1 VSFDRT
7 KSMQVAQKYLAK
19 GQFDRAIG
27 EYERMV
33 QADPKDARLLLKLGD
48 LYTRQGSSRDA
59 SATYRKVA
67 DQYAE
72 QGFFLKAV
80 AVCKQIL
87 KLDPNQLDVWERLAE
102 MYEMLSLVSDAIQT
116 YEQVA
121 DAHTRAGNPRKA
133 LKALQKAAEL
143 DSENV
148 ASRIRYAEALS
159 KLNKPDEAAAAFRD
173 GAQLLRKQG
182 RLDDFLKVGERLLFH
197 QPDDYEF
204 ARELAAIYLERGD
217 AKHALV
223 KLQLCF
229 NADPKNLD
237 TLMLLARAFEQLGQT
252 QKTVSVLKEVARLHQ
267 AEARQAELGSVLRRI
282 LTLDPND
289 REARRDLSQ
298 MKRLPTEQPPA
309 AIEVED
315 EDYDL
320 VLEDDLEPAT
330 GANEAHRSEDG
341 ELDPQ
346 ARAEVQRLLEECNVF
361 IRYGLTEKMITQL
374 QEVLSI
380 DPRHVDART
389 KLKDAFLKARRPQD
403 AVEQLIEL
411 ANLVAA
417 DDRERA
423 EDFLSEAI
431 RLDPKSAD
439 AKRLLNE
446 LANTVDSEEV
456 VFLDEAMP
464 GHLEDSATDEFGDG
478 SRPEE
483 SFASVMP
490 PSDARRRAPVQVA
503 LSDDDDASD
512 QEEYELVMD
521 DAVDSSDADA
531 VILDGEDQ
539 DDHDGVMIVDDA
551 SEPELEAAPAEE
563 PEDLPEDLREA
574 VEEIDFYLKQ
584 NMAGEARATLGDALQ
599 NYPEHPLLL
608 RYQQQLPAAEPS
620 SLPPPLRAA
629 VSRAP
634 EIKLPPP
641 KAAAQPDRSF
651 ELAQKLAEEVAQPVA
666 IAGPSAG
673 AGPVELADVLAQF
686 KRGVAKQVDASDTAT
701 HYDLGIA
708 YMEMG
713 LHAEAIDEFNLCLGD
728 PTRRCTA
735 HTMLGLSYV
744 AKGDMD
750 LGIEHFNLALVGTP
764 KPEEELSLWFE
775 LGNAYELTG
784 KNMDALI
791 WYEKVEE
798 RDPHFRDVNQ
808 RIERLGTARTPEQE
822 ADDFDE
828 MFDNMILKE

>member
-19 GQFDRAIG
+19 GQFDRAIS

-121 DAHTRAGNPRKA
+121 DAHTRGGNPRKA

-143 DSENV
+143 DQENV

-159 KLNKPDEAAAAFRD
+159 KLNKPDEAATAFRE

-237 TLMLLARAFEQLGQT
+237 TLLLLARAFEQLGQT

-298 MKRLPTEQPPA
+298 MKRLPSEQVQA

-315 EDYDL
+315 DDYDL

-330 GANEAHRSEDG
+330 GASEAQRGADG

-380 DPRHVDART
+380 DPNHVDART

-403 AVEQLIEL
+403 AVEQLLRL
-411 ANLVAA
+411 ADLVAA

-431 RLDPKSAD
+431 RLDPKNAA
-439 AKRLLNE
+439 AKRLLND

-456 VFLDEAMP
+456 VFVDDVAAGQLDDHA
-464 GHLEDSATDEFGDG
+464 SAEFGDG

-490 PSDARRRAPVQVA
+490 PADGRNRVAVQLAP
-503 LSDDDDASD
+503 SDDDDGGD

-521 DAVDSSDADA
+521 DTVEASDADA
-531 VILDGEDQ
+531 VILDGDD
-539 DDHDGVMIVDDA
+539 DDHEDVMIVD
-551 SEPELEAAPAEE
+551 EPSAPALVAAAEE
-563 PEDLPEDLREA
+563 LPEEDLPDDLREA

-584 NMAGEARATLGDALQ
+584 SMEDEARSTLADALQ

-608 RYQQQLPAAEPS
+608 GYQRQLAPPQPS
-620 SLPPPLRAA
+620 SLPPPRRPAL
-629 VSRAP
+629 SRAP
-634 EIKLPPP
+634 EIKIPPP
-641 KAAAQPDRSF
+641 KAAALPDRSF

-666 IAGPSAG
+666 TAG

-686 KRGVAKQVDASDTAT
+686 KRGVAKQVDAGDAAT

-713 LHAEAIDEFNLCLGD
+713 LHGEAIDEFKLCLVD
-728 PTRRCTA
+728 PTRYCTA
-735 HTMLGLSYV
+735 NTMIGLSYV

-750 LGIEHFNLALVGTP
+750 LAIEHFNLALVGTP
-764 KPEEELSLWFE
+764 KREEEMSLWFE
-775 LGNAYELTG
+775 LGNAHELTG

-798 RDPHFRDVNQ
+798 RDPHFRDVNL

-828 MFDNMILKE
+828 MFDNMILKD